1 MDRGWRDGQP
11 GSQQAAVETLKGGY
25 DRHMILGGVYANY
38 VGVFGYWPA
47 IKNNDGYGTVSRLWP
62 QCLC

>member
-1 MDRGWRDGQP
+1 
-11 GSQQAAVETLKGGY
+11 VETLKGGY
-25 DRHMILGGVYANY
+25 DRHMILSGVYANY